1 MDDQNERFTPEDVE
15 TETLETKAFLEAA
28 GSADDEPD
36 AQKHDSCLETKA
48 RYGKMDMTGGGMPVT
63 DVVATTPGGTGDD
76 VALAFEQFM
85 QNFEVFRQEN
95 DERIA
100 AMQRGLPADVV
111 TTDKIDRI
119 NRALDEQKALV
130 DRLQLKSARPHLSAS
145 PLYASGAHLQ
155 HKAAF
160 DGYMRRG
167 ETSGLHVLEQKALSI
182 SSDPD
187 GGYLVP
193 PETEAAVLRG
203 VKEISPIRAIAGNR
217 TVSASVYKKPFSVA
231 GPATGWVAETATR
244 PETNSPTLAELTFP
258 TMEIYSM
265 PSATQ
270 SLLDDSAVN
279 IDEWL
284 AEEIQV
290 AFAQQEGA
298 AFVSGDGNNK
308 PKGFLDYDKVANGS
322 WSWGNLG
329 YVATG
334 VDGAFDASNP
344 SDDLIDFIYS
354 LKSDYRAN
362 AHWVMNRATQATI
375 RKFKDADGNYL
386 WQPPERA
393 DLSPT
398 LMNYPIAESEDMPD
412 MASDSFSVAFGDFQ
426 RGDLVVDR
434 AGIRVL
440 RDPFSAKPYVLFYT
454 TKRVGG
460 GVQDF
465 DAIKLLKFGTS

>member
-1 MDDQNERFTPEDVE
+1 MSELSELEDMQE
-15 TETLETKAFLEAA
+15 TEADDIETKGRTFVGKAA
-28 GSADDEPD
+28 SGSSE
-36 AQKHDSCLETKA
+36 
-48 RYGKMDMTGGGMPVT
+48 
-63 DVVATTPGGTGDD
+63 D
-76 VALAFEQFM
+76 VALAFDEFM
-85 QNFEVFRQEN
+85 RSFEAFKEEN
-95 DERIA
+95 NTRIA
-100 AMQRGLPADVV
+100 QIERNLSEDVV
-111 TTDKIDRI
+111 TTEKLARI
-119 NRALDEQKALV
+119 NQALDQHKAAM
-130 DRLQLKSARPHLSAS
+130 DQLTLKGARPQLGLSAS
-145 PLYASGAHLQ
+145 RSSGALLQ

-160 DGYMRRG
+160 EAYMRHG
-167 ETSGLHVLEQKALSI
+167 EARGLHGLEEKALAVSTNEGA
-182 SSDPD
+182 D

-193 PETEAAVLRG
+193 PETEAAVIRG

-217 TVSASVYKKPFSVA
+217 TVSASVYKKPFSIT

-244 PETNSPTLAELTFP
+244 TETNSPTLAELTFP
-258 TMEIYSM
+258 TMEIYAM

-270 SLLDDSAVN
+270 TLLDDSAVN

-290 AFAQQEGA
+290 AFASQEGA
-298 AFVSGDGNNK
+298 AFVAGDGNNK
-308 PKGFLDYDKVANGS
+308 PKGFLAYTKVANSS
-322 WSWGNLG
+322 WEWDKIG

-334 VDGAFDASNP
+334 TDGAFDASNP
-344 SDDLIDFIYS
+344 SDDLIDFIYA
-354 LKSDYRAN
+354 LKAEYRAN

-412 MASDSFSVAFGDFQ
+412 IASDSFSVAFGDFQ
-426 RGDLVVDR
+426 RGYLVVDR

-440 RDPFSAKPYVLFYT
+440 RDPYSAKPYVLFYT

>member
-1 MDDQNERFTPEDVE
+1 MRELEDMPETDAADADAIERVGSDAMNI
-15 TETLETKAFLEAA
+15 ETKGRLYGRKEGGMAA
-28 GSADDEPD
+28 
-36 AQKHDSCLETKA
+36 
-48 RYGKMDMTGGGMPVT
+48 GGMPALVPDAMAVEMPT
-63 DVVATTPGGTGDD
+63 GAGDD
-76 VALAFEQFM
+76 VALAFEQFLRA
-85 QNFEVFRQEN
+85 FEVFKAEN
-95 DERIA
+95 DARLAQMEQNRT
-100 AMQRGLPADVV
+100 ADVV
-111 TTDKIDRI
+111 TTEKLARI
-119 NRALDEQKALV
+119 NQALDQQQSV
-130 DRLQLKSARPHLSAS
+130 MDQLTLKGARPRLSMS
-145 PLYASGAHLQ
+145 PRFSSTGLLQ

-167 ETSGLHVLEQKALSI
+167 ETAGLHAIEQKALSV

-193 PETEAAVLRG
+193 PETEAAVIRG
-203 VKEISPIRAIAGNR
+203 VKDISPIRAIAGNR
-217 TVSASVYKKPFSVA
+217 TVSASVYKKPFSIT

-258 TMEIYSM
+258 TMEVYAM

-270 SLLDDSAVN
+270 TLLDDSAVN

-308 PKGFLDYDKVANGS
+308 PKGFLDYTKVDNGS
-322 WSWGNLG
+322 WSWGNIG

-334 VDGAFDASNP
+334 TDGAFDASSP
-344 SDDLIDFIYS
+344 SDDLIDFIYT

-412 MASDSFSVAFGDFQ
+412 IASDSFSVAFGDFQ
-426 RGDLVVDR
+426 RGYLVVDR

>member
-1 MDDQNERFTPEDVE
+1 MSELQEVHDMHETEAIQMDDIEI
-15 TETLETKAFLEAA
+15 KATRGKGLASKATFD
-28 GSADDEPD
+28 GSSE
-36 AQKHDSCLETKA
+36 
-48 RYGKMDMTGGGMPVT
+48 
-63 DVVATTPGGTGDD
+63 D
-76 VALAFEQFM
+76 VALAFDEFM
-85 QNFEVFRQEN
+85 RAFEAYKAEN
-95 DERIA
+95 DARLAQIEQNISE
-100 AMQRGLPADVV
+100 DVV
-111 TTDKIDRI
+111 TTEKLDRI
-119 NRALDEQKALV
+119 NRALDQHQRQV
-130 DRLQLKSARPHLSAS
+130 DQLTLKGARPQLGLSARS
-145 PLYASGAHLQ
+145 SGALLQ

-160 DGYMRRG
+160 EAYVRRG
-167 ETSGLHVLEQKALSI
+167 EANGLHAIEQKALSV

-193 PETEAAVLRG
+193 PETEAAVIRG
-203 VKEISPIRAIAGNR
+203 VKEISAIRAIAGNR
-217 TVSASVYKKPFSVA
+217 TVSASVYKKPFSIT

-258 TMEIYSM
+258 TMELYAM

-270 SLLDDSAVN
+270 TLLDNSAVN

-290 AFAQQEGA
+290 AFASQEGA
-298 AFVSGDGNNK
+298 AFVTGDGNNK
-308 PKGFLDYDKVANGS
+308 PKGFLDYTKVANSS

-334 VDGAFDASNP
+334 TDGAFDASNP
-344 SDDLIDFIYS
+344 SDDLIDFIYA

-375 RKFKDADGNYL
+375 RKFKDADGNYI

-412 MASDSFSVAFGDFQ
+412 LASDSFSVAFGDFQ
-426 RGDLVVDR
+426 RGYLVVDR

-440 RDPFSAKPYVLFYT
+440 RDPYSAKPYVLFYT